1 MAVIL
6 RYFTEIW
13 AFEGQCVAVVGGWLI
28 LSVRNKNAAQGG
40 MYRP

>member
-13 AFEGQCVAVVGGWLI
+13 AFEGQLRLSGWRLADTVCPQQKC
-28 LSVRNKNAAQGG
+28 SRGG